1 MLATRERGEALR
13 QHISAADLF
22 SYDASLDGQHFLLNT
37 DVGEVT
43 SSPLTAVLNWTADV
57 AK

>member
-1 MLATRERGEALR
+1 MVATRERGKAIR

-22 SYDASLDGQHFLLNT
+22 SYDVSLDGQHFLLNT

-43 SSPLTAVLNWTADV
+43 SSPLTTVLDWTANV
-57 AK
+57 GK